1 MIQQARP
8 VLRGQLHLLMALV
21 SPAALLV
28 LLFVADSPREYIG
41 GAIFGVSLL
50 LLFCAVSPCRCP
62 LSRTSSAYHLV
73 ERGHALLQR
82 LDRSMIFV
90 LIAGTYTPF
99 CLVLL
104 GNGWGIPILSVVWGL
119 AAVGI
124 ASKALHP
131 APRRWFNLALYL
143 GLGWIGLVAFA
154 PIASAASSTVLA
166 MLLAGG
172 VVYTLGG
179 VVHARR
185 RPDPFPGV
193 FGYHELFHVLT
204 AVAGLTYYVT
214 VLFAFD

>member
-8 VLRGQLHLLMALV
+8 VLRGHVHLLMALA

-50 LLFCAVSPCRCP
+50 LLFS
-62 LSRTSSAYHLV
+62 TSSAYHLV
-73 ERGHALLQR
+73 ERGQALLQR

-119 AAVGI
+119 AGVGI
-124 ASKALHP
+124 ASRALNP
-131 APRRWFNLALYL
+131 APPRWLNLALYL
-143 GLGWIGLVAFA
+143 GMGWVGLVAVA
-154 PIASAASSTVLA
+154 PIASAASSVVFAL
-166 MLLAGG
+166 LLAGG
-172 VVYTLGG
+172 VLYTLGG
-179 VVHARR
+179 VIHARR
-185 RPDPFPGV
+185 RPDPFPSV
-193 FGYHELFHVLT
+193 FGYHELFHLLT
-204 AVAGLTYYVT
+204 AFAALTYYVT

>member
-50 LLFCAVSPCRCP
+50 LLFC
-62 LSRTSSAYHLV
+62 TSSAYHLV

-131 APRRWFNLALYL
+131 APPRWFNLALYL

-154 PIASAASSTVLA
+154 PFASAASSTVLA
-166 MLLAGG
+166 LLLAGG

-193 FGYHELFHVLT
+193 FGYHELFHLLT

-214 VLFAFD
+214 VLFAFN

>member
-8 VLRGQLHLLMALV
+8 VLRGQVHLLMALA

-50 LLFCAVSPCRCP
+50 LLFS
-62 LSRTSSAYHLV
+62 TSSAYHLV
-73 ERGHALLQR
+73 ERGQALLQR

-119 AAVGI
+119 AGVGI
-124 ASKALHP
+124 ASRALNP
-131 APRRWFNLALYL
+131 APPRWLNLALYL
-143 GLGWIGLVAFA
+143 GMGWVGLVAVA
-154 PIASAASSTVLA
+154 PIASAASSVVFAL
-166 MLLAGG
+166 LLAGG
-172 VVYTLGG
+172 VLYTLGG
-179 VVHARR
+179 VIHARR
-185 RPDPFPGV
+185 RPDPFPSV
-193 FGYHELFHVLT
+193 FGYHELFHLLT
-204 AVAGLTYYVT
+204 AFAALTYYVT

>member
-8 VLRGQLHLLMALV
+8 VLRGHVHLLMALA

-28 LLFVADSPREYIG
+28 LLFIADSPREYIG

-50 LLFCAVSPCRCP
+50 LLFCT
-62 LSRTSSAYHLV
+62 SRAYHLV
-73 ERGHALLQR
+73 ERGQTLLQR

-90 LIAGTYTPF
+90 LIAGTYSPF

-124 ASKALHP
+124 ASQALRP
-131 APRRWFNLALYL
+131 APPRWFNLALYL

-172 VVYTLGG
+172 VVYTVGG